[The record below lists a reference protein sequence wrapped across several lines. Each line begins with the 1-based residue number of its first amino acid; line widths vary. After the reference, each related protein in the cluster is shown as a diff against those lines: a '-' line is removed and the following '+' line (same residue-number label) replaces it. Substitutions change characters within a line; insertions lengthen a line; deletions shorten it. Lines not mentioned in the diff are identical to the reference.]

1 MATLNLFLLRHG
13 EAGNRTAIP
22 AKDAER
28 SLTVAGRKELED
40 IAGSIA
46 TMGIRFDKIATS
58 PLKRTYETAAIVA
71 KTLKSLE
78 HLEEWDELKPEGN
91 RSDLYRRLSKVR
103 NSDILLVGHEP
114 YLSTMI
120 GEIVS
125 GNSRSHIS
133 MKKAG
138 LAKLRIIS
146 FVPKPS
152 GELRW
157 LLTPKQ
163 IRKMSW

>member
-13 EAGNRTAIP
+13 EAGTRTAVP
-22 AKDAER
+22 TKDAER
-28 SLTVAGRKELED
+28 SLTVAGRKELEE

-46 TMGIRFDKIATS
+46 VMGIRFDKIAAS

-71 KTLKSLE
+71 KTLKILD

-91 RSDLYRRLSKVR
+91 RSDLYRRLSRVR
-103 NSDILLVGHEP
+103 DADILLVGHEP

-120 GEIVS
+120 GEIVC
-125 GNSRSHIS
+125 GNGESRIS

-138 LAKLRIIS
+138 LAKLRIAS
-146 FVPKPS
+146 LLPKPS

-163 IRKMSW
+163 IRKMS